1 MSERL
6 DRIEAQQERN
16 SADIADLI
24 VLSENLLRA
33 VEEGINEN
41 RRRDEENR
49 RRDEENRRRDEE
61 NRRRDDLFEIL
72 RQEAIADRKAA
83 DAKFNA
89 LLLEIQ
95 STNHRVDALEQLDR
109 D

>member
-33 VEEGINEN
+33 VEEGMIEN
-41 RRRDEENR
+41 RK
-49 RRDEENRRRDEE
+49 RDEE
-61 NRRRDDLFEIL
+61 NRRRDDRFEIL

-95 STNHRVDALEQLDR
+95 STNRRVDALEQQDR

>member
-33 VEEGINEN
+33 VEEGISEN

-49 RRDEENRRRDEE
+49 KRDEE
-61 NRRRDDLFEIL
+61 NRRRDDRFEIL

>member
-24 VLSENLLRA
+24 ALSENLLRA
-33 VEEGINEN
+33 VEEGIREN
-41 RRRDEENR
+41 HRRDEENR
-49 RRDEENRRRDEE
+49 RRDEENRARDE
-61 NRRRDDLFEIL
+61 RFEIL

-95 STNHRVDALEQLDR
+95 STNRRVDALEQRNPDQT
-109 D
+109 

>member
-49 RRDEENRRRDEE
+49 KRDEE
-61 NRRRDDLFEIL
+61 NRRRDDRFEIL

-95 STNHRVDALEQLDR
+95 STNRRVDALEQLDR

>member
-33 VEEGINEN
+33 VEEGMIEN
-41 RRRDEENR
+41 RK
-49 RRDEENRRRDEE
+49 RDEE
-61 NRRRDDLFEIL
+61 NRRRDDRFEIL

-95 STNHRVDALEQLDR
+95 STNRCVDALEQQNR

>member
-33 VEEGINEN
+33 VEEGMIEN
-41 RRRDEENR
+41 RK
-49 RRDEENRRRDEE
+49 RDEE
-61 NRRRDDLFEIL
+61 NRRRDDRFEIL

-95 STNHRVDALEQLDR
+95 STNRRVDALEQQNR

>member
-33 VEEGINEN
+33 VEEGMIEN
-41 RRRDEENR
+41 RK
-49 RRDEENRRRDEE
+49 RDEENRRRDEE
-61 NRRRDDLFEIL
+61 NRRRDDRFEIL

-83 DAKFNA
+83 DVKFNA

-95 STNHRVDALEQLDR
+95 STNRRVDALEQLDR